1 MRGLVNNI
9 CISGWLNNIY
19 ELRRVLRSFDKLV
32 DERERIYQMDLRMR
46 KQYLRQKWEV
56 NGIEMEKQRR
66 RDNLH
71 NFTDAYPLNGQNC

>member
-1 MRGLVNNI
+1 MRGHVNI
-9 CISGWLNNIY
+9 IY

-32 DERERIYQMDLRMR
+32 DERERIFRMDLRKR
-46 KQYLRQKWEV
+46 KQYLRQKCEV

-71 NFTDAYPLNGQNC
+71 NFTNIPVERD